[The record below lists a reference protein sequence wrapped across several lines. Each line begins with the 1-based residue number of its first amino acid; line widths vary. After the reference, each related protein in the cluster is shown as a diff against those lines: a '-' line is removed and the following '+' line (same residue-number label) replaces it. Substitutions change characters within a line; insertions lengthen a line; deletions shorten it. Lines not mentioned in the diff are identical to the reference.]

1 VSAINLYNS
10 KWLHLPASSIK
21 MSLGDLEST
30 HGFFLCLKTVK
41 IIEKNRRVTKETKI
55 QTVVLTRDV
64 KLQEVASREKSS

>member
-1 VSAINLYNS
+1 MSAMNLYLS

-30 HGFFLCLKTVK
+30 HGLFLCLNTVK
-41 IIEKNRRVTKETKI
+41 IIEKNRRVTTETKI
-55 QTVVLTRDV
+55 QTVVLNRDV